1 MIYVILIIV
10 GIIIISTILRALKE
24 FFLKLLIVLLI
35 IGAAFLLI
43 KGAIW
48 AFHAIGGLAGL
59 LGILKVIGIIIGG
72 LIGILLVIRII
83 SSIIMGIQKA
93 ISIGKI
99 KRIVAE
105 VTPYLANMSPTVSY
119 QGLLNDL
126 TKKYGNISVKPY
138 NIDEVIQNCV
148 DRFEEANIVIIDDYI
163 ENTIKSTG
171 MQEYNE
177 FYSDIYANFGEYCVK
192 SIEDTIAS
200 GIEKYSEVIEITNG
214 YGGKTKLAKAIG
226 ATNGNNFVSREI
238 NLD

>member
-1 MIYVILIIV
+1 MIYIILIIV
-10 GIIIISTILRALKE
+10 GIIVISAILRALKE
-24 FFLKLLIVLLI
+24 FFIKFLIVLLI

-48 AFHAIGGLAGL
+48 AFHAVGGLVGI

-72 LIGILLVIRII
+72 LIGIVLVIRII
-83 SSIIMGIQKA
+83 SSMILGIQKA
-93 ISIGKI
+93 VSRGKI
-99 KRIVAE
+99 KRIVSE

-119 QGLLNDL
+119 QGLLDDL
-126 TKKYGNISVKPY
+126 TRKYGNISVNPY

-163 ENTIKSTG
+163 ENTIKSKG
-171 MQEYNE
+171 MQEYDE
-177 FYSDIYANFGEYCVK
+177 FYSDIYATYGEYCVK
-192 SIEDTIAS
+192 SIEDTINS
-200 GIEKYSEVIEITNG
+200 GIAKYSEVIEITND